1 MKIVGTTEA
10 AFLLGISVSRLR
22 ILLKENRVKDAK
34 KVGRVW
40 VIPLFKGVPKVQDCD
55 RGPKGKWRKKKA
67 TVPNYIHINK
77 NAITSNKKHNTYKP
91 VITIKQ
97 GTGKQRNTYCHYV
110 DVQGPCRVVYR
121 PDQEKAC
128 GATVW
133 IEVAPNIPLMPKVF
147 NSSLEYQAMENMVR
161 AIF

>member
-22 ILLKENRVKDAK
+22 VLLKENRVRDAK

-40 VIPLFKGVPKVQDCD
+40 VIPLYKGVPKVQDCH
-55 RGPKGKWRKKKA
+55 RGPKGKWRQQKR
-67 TVPNYIHINK
+67 TVPNYIHVNK
-77 NAITSNKKHNTYKP
+77 NAITSNKKDHTYKP

-97 GTGKQRNTYCHYV
+97 GTEKHRNTYCHYV
-110 DVQGPCRVVYR
+110 DIQGPCRVIYR
-121 PDQEKAC
+121 PDREKAC

-133 IEVAPNIPLMPKVF
+133 IEVAPNIPLISKVF
-147 NSSLEYQAMENMVR
+147 SSPAEYQTMENLIQFL
-161 AIF
+161 A